1 VTVKE
6 TAENVIG
13 KGKPGP
19 GRPKGLPN
27 KNRQDIMA
35 LAQVYGPACI
45 EGIAKLMEHKNPGIR
60 LAACKEMLDRGY
72 GKAPQ
77 AADLNSTGNVYVAIA
92 NYSGRLMSEPF
103 LAPYRPIT
111 ALTDR
116 PALINGSGN
125 GSGSNGSEP
134 DGSSDPA
141 AE

>member
-1 VTVKE
+1 LTVKK
-6 TAENVIG
+6 TGENVIG

-19 GRPKGLPN
+19 GRPKGVPN
-27 KNRQDIMA
+27 KNRRDIMA
-35 LAQVYGPACI
+35 LAQVHGPACI
-45 EGIAKLMEHKNPGIR
+45 EDIAKLMKHKNPWIR

-77 AADLNSTGNVYVAIA
+77 QVDLNSTGNVYVAIA

-111 ALTDR
+111 HTDR
-116 PALINGSGN
+116 PALTNGHG
-125 GSGSNGSEP
+125 GSNGSDSTESN
-134 DGSSDPA
+134 GSSHPA